1 MLGAMILLSIVA
13 AVIPTSLY
21 VLLVWRL
28 DRYEKE
34 PLPLFLTAFIWG
46 AVPAIVSALVLEV
59 ISSAPFNGLAESSS
73 RVLSASLIAPP
84 VEEFCK
90 AGALLLLF
98 WFIRNEFDDVLDGII
113 YGSVIGFGFAMTE
126 NIVYF
131 IGAWSKGGFA
141 GWANLVW
148 IRGIAFGLN
157 HAMFTSFTGIA
168 LGLARYQKSVAS
180 RWLLFFL
187 GLGTAILIHMLHNLL
202 VSASGACL
210 VGFLIDWAGVFVVII
225 LVAVAWKRERRTM
238 RDYLRDEVSLGVIN
252 QLQYETA
259 VSQRKRLVHG
269 WRILGINGVQQA
281 RIWRELIQ
289 AITELA
295 FKKRQQEQMGEEH
308 NNGQLVFQLR
318 SKVMKLRRQLGEQVT
333 EGSAICLHCG
343 EPCTR
348 EDAKGCAACGNPF
361 APQQDT

>member
-1 MLGAMILLSIVA
+1 MLGVMIMLSILA
-13 AVIPTSLY
+13 AVIPTALY

-34 PLPLFLTAFIWG
+34 PLPLFLAAFIWG
-46 AVPAIVSALVLEV
+46 AVPAIVSALVLEL
-59 ISSAPFNGLAESSS
+59 IASAPFNGLAESSLQ
-73 RVLSASLIAPP
+73 VLSASLIAPP

-98 WFIRNEFDDVLDGII
+98 WFIRSEFDGVLDGIV

-187 GLGTAILIHMLHNLL
+187 GLGASILAHMLHNVL
-202 VSASGACL
+202 VSATGACL
-210 VGFLIDWAGVFVVII
+210 VGFLIDWTGVLVVIV
-225 LVAVAWKRERRTM
+225 LVVFAWKREQRTM
-238 RDYLRDEVSLGVIN
+238 RDYLRDEVTLGVIS

-259 VSQRKRLVHG
+259 VSHRNRLVHG
-269 WRILGINGVQQA
+269 WRVLGINGVRQA
-281 RIWRELIQ
+281 RIWRELVQ

-295 FKKRQQEQMGEEH
+295 FKKRQQAQMGEEH
-308 NNGQLVFQLR
+308 NNGQLVSRVR
-318 SKVMKLRRQLGEQVT
+318 SKLINLRQHLDE
-333 EGSAICLHCG
+333 
-343 EPCTR
+343 
-348 EDAKGCAACGNPF
+348 
-361 APQQDT
+361 